1 MWIDLGEYIRPEEM
15 ETVICDKCGLGVDYG
30 AWFGSG
36 ESERFIRVNLATSR
50 ENIETAA
57 QRIIDVLKK

>member
-1 MWIDLGEYIRPEEM
+1 M
-15 ETVICDKCGLGVDYG
+15 EAVICDKCGLGVDYG